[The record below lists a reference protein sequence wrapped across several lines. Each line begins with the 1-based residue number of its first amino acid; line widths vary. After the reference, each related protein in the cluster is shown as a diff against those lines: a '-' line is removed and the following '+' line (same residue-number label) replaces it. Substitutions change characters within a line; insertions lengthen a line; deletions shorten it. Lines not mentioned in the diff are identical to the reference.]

1 MHKHPTISA
10 WHREED
16 GSYKADLEGFSL
28 EVTWRPESKDA
39 RRGFSW
45 KAAAPDG
52 RVYEADDVLEEIE
65 QAMGMAEDAVRLVL
79 HPELL

>member
-1 MHKHPTISA
+1 MHKHPTLSA

-16 GSYKADLEGFSL
+16 GSYKADIEGFAL
-28 EVTWRPESKDA
+28 TVTWRPESKEA

-45 KAAAPDG
+45 SAASPEG
-52 RVYEADDVLEEIE
+52 RVFAAEDVSEEIE
-65 QAMGMAEDAVRLVL
+65 AAMGTAEEAVRLVL